1 MARPVRY
8 PDPHRAPRAVRGRD
22 RPRAHRGPHPRQ
34 AGGRHADEGHAA
46 GLRAGGGALVGSAA
60 RPSRR
65 SAPSAGRP
73 ARRAPHRDAAARRV
87 RAAADHP
94 ERRGGQQAHPLAG
107 HGPLHPGPRRAGV
120 GARRRRGH
128 AGGVPHRGRAA
139 ASSTP
144 AITTRSTCS
153 RSCRRCGC
161 SSTCSRSPSPRTSST
176 ITTSCSRSSP
186 GGRWNISAG
195 STRSSS
201 AGRRCAT
208 SRARRCPRRWTR
220 STR

>member
-8 PDPHRAPRAVRGRD
+8 PEHIEPLVQFVEETD
-22 RPRAHRGPHPRQ
+22 PRAHRGPHPRQ
-34 AGGRHADEGHAA
+34 AGGRHADQGHAA
-46 GLRAGGGALVGSAA
+46 GLGAGGGALVGSAA

-65 SAPSAGRP
+65 SAPSAGGP
-73 ARRAPHRDAAARRV
+73 ARRAPHRDPAARRV
-87 RAAADHP
+87 RADADHP

-107 HGPLHPGPRRAGV
+107 HGPLHPGRTPSRCRSATTSTPRW
-120 GARRRRGH
+120 RRSAPRL
-128 AGGVPHRGRAA
+128 AA
-139 ASSTP
+139 ASSTR
-144 AITTRSTCS
+144 AITTCSTCS
-153 RSCRRCGC
+153 SGCRRCGC
-161 SSTCSRSPSPRTSST
+161 SSICSRSPSPRTSST

-186 GGRWNISAG
+186 GGRSSTSAG

-208 SRARRCPRRWTR
+208 SRARRCPRRWTT